1 MSFRT
6 VSVLFLFSLAANSFA
21 QDLSLEQIMADPDW
35 LGNQPE
41 GAYWG
46 PDNRT
51 VYFQQKRQGS
61 ELRDLMVVDSNDGA
75 IAQVAESDW
84 SQVSRSAAVYSEA
97 DDLHTWVYSGDIYLS
112 DGDTVRQITRTA
124 AAESSPMFMSDG
136 RIAFVRDGQVFLFD
150 RVTGFTE
157 QLSNLQFEK
166 DPSDEESFDVLR
178 AHQERLYG
186 QLRKASKDEEE
197 ARERESS
204 LFKLDDA
211 LSPAPVYFGD
221 KVASQ
226 GFALSP
232 DGRRLLLVTGPKDPD
247 AGKVGTM
254 PNYVTTSGHV
264 ETREVRTRVG
274 RNGRVSHS
282 VWLVDL
288 ETGEKSEIDL
298 GDLPGINEDPLAK
311 LRAGAIEH
319 YVGLGE
325 NREKAEE
332 RLKAP
337 DTRGIQIWDTQWSAD
352 GSEVALWVHANDN
365 KDRWIATVDFENL
378 KLVSQHRSNDEAWV
392 NVYHGEY
399 GWLKDNKTLRYLHE
413 AHRQAPQ

>member
-1 MSFRT
+1 
-6 VSVLFLFSLAANSFA
+6 
-21 QDLSLEQIMADPDW
+21 
-35 LGNQPE
+35 
-41 GAYWG
+41 
-46 PDNRT
+46 
-51 VYFQQKRQGS
+51 
-61 ELRDLMVVDSNDGA
+61 
-75 IAQVAESDW
+75 
-84 SQVSRSAAVYSEA
+84 
-97 DDLHTWVYSGDIYLS
+97 
-112 DGDTVRQITRTA
+112 
-124 AAESSPMFMSDG
+124 
-136 RIAFVRDGQVFLFD
+136 
-150 RVTGFTE
+150 
-157 QLSNLQFEK
+157 
-166 DPSDEESFDVLR
+166 
-178 AHQERLYG
+178 
-186 QLRKASKDEEE
+186 
-197 ARERESS
+197 
-204 LFKLDDA
+204 
-211 LSPAPVYFGD
+211 
-221 KVASQ
+221 
-226 GFALSP
+226 
-232 DGRRLLLVTGPKDPD
+232 LLLVTGPKDPD

-399 GWLKDNKTLRYLHE
+399 GWLKDNKTLLSRYLCP
-413 AHRQAPQ
+413 AHRQAPQSIACCRQTCGLRPDPRAVRQIYLLPRQRRTSGYL